1 MNNLNALALCLI
13 LIFTTR
19 NTMFSQTYIG
29 PAVGY
34 DFQKVISGPI
44 FKLDLRNKGFGYISP
59 LIGINLKQKLF
70 DQIFLQ
76 ITSDITHKHVQGFF
90 YGSITQDL
98 LFHYNYIKNHFIL
111 TYYWKNKWKIGGGA
125 TYNII
130 NNLYHEDKENNF
142 TSNQKFN
149 YSEQGVEFV
158 LGLKYTMF
166 EIEVFY
172 QTRLTTPVEGD
183 GIHAYHLHQ
192 IQSIGFRLS
201 YDIKIFNG
209 FNKKEKLECPP
220 VNKMAAID

>member
-1 MNNLNALALCLI
+1 MNNLNTLAFCLI

-34 DFQKVISGPI
+34 DFQKVISNKI
-44 FKLDLRNKGFGYISP
+44 FHLNLNSEGFGHCSP
-59 LIGINLKQKLF
+59 FIGINLKQKLF
-70 DQIFLQ
+70 DQIYLQ
-76 ITSDITHKHVQGFF
+76 ISSDITHKHVRGWPDGGAF
-90 YGSITQDL
+90 QDL
-98 LFHYNYIKNHFIL
+98 QFHYNYIKNHFIL

-125 TYNII
+125 TYNTV
-130 NNLYHEDKENNF
+130 NNLYYENKENNF
-142 TSNQKFN
+142 ISNHKFN
-149 YSEQGVEFV
+149 YSEQGVEFM

-172 QTRLTTPVEGD
+172 QSRLTTPVEGD
-183 GIHAYHLHQ
+183 GIHTYHLHQ
-192 IQSIGFRLS
+192 IKSIGFRVS